1 MSMLETLPLMMLGM
15 ALFRNGFLTGGWA
28 AADYRRTAR
37 RWLPPGVLLTL
48 LVGWLQW
55 RDRKSVVSGKS
66 VSVRVDLGG
75 RRIIKKKNKLTQQH
89 LNIINIHNNHDY
101 LTPMIT
107 NILIHSTNI
116 SNNHIY

>member
-48 LVGWLQW
+48 LGGWLQW
-55 RDRKSVVSGKS
+55 RSGF
-66 VSVRVDLGG
+66 
-75 RRIIKKKNKLTQQH
+75 
-89 LNIINIHNNHDY
+89 DY
-101 LTPMIT
+101 LVAVNEFMAWEGPGHMMIT
-107 NILIHSTNI
+107 IAYAALLILLFRRFAARAVIVTVPPPGREGFSTSPTPPTN
-116 SNNHIY
+116 